1 MSNVSDQRLVEILNR
16 VSPPDIGWQAGLPT
30 VDIHAIVLELQSLRA
45 ENERLRKERD
55 AALDNDWVAAPAYAA
70 KVEACRQ
77 FRDRATTAEAKLDEA
92 AKVLAPFAE
101 QAARYDPPDN
111 DSGNVAWNSPFH
123 IGDLRAARSFLA
135 NLKGAE

>member
-45 ENERLRKERD
+45 ENERLRADAYKDELLKIAAD
-55 AALDNDWVAAPAYAA
+55 VGEPDDPFAAWEAIAAL
-70 KVEACRQ
+70 K
-77 FRDRATTAEAKLDEA
+77 AKLEEA
-92 AKVLAPFAE
+92 AKVLRKFMDFAD
-101 QAARYDPPDN
+101 ADYVPNTLFD
-111 DSGNVAWNSPFH
+111 
-123 IGDLRAARSFLA
+123 RAKSFLA